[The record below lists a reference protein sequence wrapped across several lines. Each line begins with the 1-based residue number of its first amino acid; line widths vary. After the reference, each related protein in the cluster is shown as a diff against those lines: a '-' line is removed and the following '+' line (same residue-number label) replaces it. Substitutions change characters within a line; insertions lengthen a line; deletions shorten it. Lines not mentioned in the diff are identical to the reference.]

1 MTTEIN
7 PLTATNKDSSSSP
20 VIGTK
25 RAEINGSAVEEWG
38 IDCSGVNCL
47 EEEWSAGTNTV
58 RKYFG
63 IMLSEA
69 KPPNI

>member
-38 IDCSGVNCL
+38 DRLQWGQLPRGRMECRDQHC
-47 EEEWSAGTNTV
+47 
-58 RKYFG
+58 
-63 IMLSEA
+63 
-69 KPPNI
+69 